1 MRTNF
6 AQSSPPARRVTLLLW
21 ARFLLVMA
29 GFYFVTSWTPT
40 LLVQAG
46 LSSTQG
52 LTGGTLLNL
61 GGIFGAALLGV
72 LAARFAL
79 RSVLSRTCND
89 RGAARAVD
97 HLDLLPGR
105 PVVTRRGDRR
115 VRQRLRRGLD
125 ALTAVAYD
133 TGSAPPESGRRS
145 GSAGSA
151 RFSPTVAGALLDV
164 GGPANLYITVGAAFV
179 ATALLLWV
187 VRLAPAASRS
197 PDAAHAG

>member
-1 MRTNF
+1 VN
-6 AQSSPPARRVTLLLW
+6 RRVTLLLW
-21 ARFLLVMA
+21 ASFLLVMA

-61 GGIFGAALLGV
+61 GGIFGATLLGL

-79 RSVLSRTCND
+79 RSVLI
-89 RGAARAVD
+89 AY
-97 HLDLLPGR
+97 L
-105 PVVTRRGDRR
+105 VVTAA
-115 VRQRLRRGLD
+115 LLGLFITAISSLAVAFTLAAVIGVFVNGCVAGLY

-133 TGSAPPESGRRS
+133 TRVRTTGVGTAIGIGRI
-145 GSAGSA
+145 GAIL
-151 RFSPTVAGALLDV
+151 SPTIAGALLDN
-164 GGPANLYITVGAAFV
+164 GWTPQNLYITVGAVFV

-197 PDAAHAG
+197 PRTADAVDAS